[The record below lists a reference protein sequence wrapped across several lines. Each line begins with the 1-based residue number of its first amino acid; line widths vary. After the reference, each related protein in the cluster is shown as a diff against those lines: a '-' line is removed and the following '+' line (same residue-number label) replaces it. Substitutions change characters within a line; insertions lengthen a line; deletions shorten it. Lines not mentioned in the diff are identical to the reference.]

1 MTRASMPLDELL
13 GELGDRDKDTLR
25 VILERTVQAL
35 LEAEVTAVIGA
46 GRHERAEERVTYRNG
61 HRPRTLDTRL
71 GRLQLEI
78 PKLRQGSFLPSLLEP
93 RRRIERALWAVI
105 QEAWVHGVSTRKV
118 DDLVAAMGGC
128 QVSKSEVSRIC
139 QELDE
144 ELAMFRER
152 PLDDARYPYIWFD
165 ATYEKVRVGARIV
178 SQAVVIAVGVR
189 ETGEKCVL
197 GVAVG
202 ASESKKFWLEFCRT
216 LLARGLQGVQLVIS
230 DAHEGL
236 KAALGQCFADASWQR
251 CKVHFLRDLVT
262 ALPRHEAPAVLA
274 LVKTIFAQPTREAA
288 RVAVAQ
294 VLERLEPTVPKAAEM
309 LREAEEDILA
319 YLSFPREHHSS
330 ISSTNAIERVNAEV
344 DRRAK
349 VVGIFP
355 NSDSLLRLATA
366 VLQEQHDEW
375 QDGKRHFSQAS
386 LALLSGDGQQ
396 LLTNPLTAGLA
407 A

>member
-1 MTRASMPLDELL
+1 MTRASMPLDDLL
-13 GELGDRDKDTLR
+13 VELGDRDQDALR

-35 LEAEVTAVIGA
+35 VEAEVTAVTGA
-46 GRHERAEERVTYRNG
+46 GRHERTPERLTYRNG
-61 HRPRTLDTRL
+61 HRSRTLDTRV
-71 GRLQLEI
+71 GRLQMEI

-105 QEAWVHGVSTRKV
+105 QEAYVHGVSTRKV

-128 QVSKSEVSRIC
+128 Q
-139 QELDE
+139 ELDR
-144 ELAMFRER
+144 ELAEFRER
-152 PLDDARYPYIWFD
+152 PLDDAQYPYIWFD
-165 ATYEKVRVGARIV
+165 ATYEKVRLGARIV

-189 ETGEKCVL
+189 ESGEKCVL
-197 GVAVG
+197 GVDVG
-202 ASESKKFWLEFCRT
+202 SSESQQFWLEFCRS
-216 LLARGLQGVQLVIS
+216 LLARGLKGVQLVVS
-230 DAHEGL
+230 DAHVGL
-236 KAALGQCFADASWQR
+236 KQALAQCFPGASWQR
-251 CKVHFLRDLVT
+251 CRVHFLRDLVT

-274 LVKTIFAQPTREAA
+274 LVKTIYAQPTREAA
-288 RVAVAQ
+288 RAAMVQ
-294 VLERLEPTVPKAAEM
+294 VLERLEPTVPKAAKM

-330 ISSTNAIERVNAEV
+330 ISSQSAIERVNAEV

-355 NSDSLLRLATA
+355 HPASLLRLATA

-386 LALLSGDGQQ
+386 LAQLSADGQD
-396 LLTNPLTAGLA
+396 LLTNPLTAGLVA
-407 A
+407 